1 MSDHNMMGHDMS
13 SHTNM
18 DHSMPGH
25 DMPGNGGDHSGHSS
39 PMCKMNMLF
48 TWDYEN
54 VCVVFKWW
62 HIYNAFDLVLSVIAI
77 AVLAAGY
84 EFLKYRYKQFV
95 RKNRGFKGL
104 PISANTP
111 NVYLNKVPQ
120 NFRLKHSLLYGFQV
134 GYSFMLM
141 LVFMSFNGWLM
152 TAVVA
157 GAVIG
162 NFVWNDLNLGV
173 VVSENDDGNVNASQ
187 ESLEGESMAC
197 H

>member
-18 DHSMPGH
+18 DHNMPGH

-95 RKNRGFKGL
+95 RKNRGFKGTY
-104 PISANTP
+104 SA
-111 NVYLNKVPQ
+111 VRFSGFFFFFFYLNFKI
-120 NFRLKHSLLYGFQV
+120 FF
-134 GYSFMLM
+134 
-141 LVFMSFNGWLM
+141 VFHGRKPVTN
-152 TAVVA
+152 
-157 GAVIG
+157 
-162 NFVWNDLNLGV
+162 
-173 VVSENDDGNVNASQ
+173 
-187 ESLEGESMAC
+187 
-197 H
+197 